1 MLRAIIFLRRSDAF
15 LRIAAGALLL
25 TAIFPYFS
33 PIRTP
38 FDTQPWTLIVAAIA
52 LLVLYDGSRPFG
64 AYFLLAGY
72 AALVLLVGLVHETSR
87 LQEGLRS
94 LVVYVS
100 IAVIAWA
107 ASRLFRHFP
116 ARLFLAG
123 AGVWLLVTV
132 IQMSIDPYFLT
143 RLLPRAYDFGFVGR
157 GYMSLAPEPSYFV
170 KAMIAFLVLNE
181 FFYKDRRYGRSAYLA
196 VTAAIV
202 FQVVAAKAG
211 VSIVYLGVAAAAK
224 AVSIVWE
231 KEGKEKIV
239 AGAAALLL
247 AAGFAAFFVVPEI
260 RASRG
265 GSFAARIE
273 TAISS
278 PSVQAV
284 EPPKAPEISQAR
296 GRTTARYN
304 PAPKNPAPKNPA
316 PKAGVSPLEKVLKK
330 LSVLYRKDQSTSTR
344 VGNLIWS
351 LYGGLIETKGAGFG
365 MGTDAWGQVPPWMLK
380 YVGVNRPWGGRNG
393 GGFVQGVYE
402 LGAVGLVFLIG
413 PLWLIAGNLRR
424 ERAFRGPAWMT
435 LALIYPAAAI
445 SESAAF
451 PLLGI
456 LLGIHGFLRLKR
468 RESSVPSEGKNF
480 LVLNQYYPPDIA
492 STGQYA
498 ADICSGLVRAGYGVH
513 VIAAQ
518 PSYAASSTDA
528 PPEEV
533 RDGIHIHRVPMP
545 GARGRERMLVRVLG
559 YAGFLLQARSRARGL
574 ARTGAF
580 GTVVTFHNPPFLGL
594 IGAGLVPLRS
604 GRFVF
609 VSYDVHPDALLVAGW
624 KVPRPLVALWDRLNH
639 RIYGKA
645 GTIVVLVEGAK
656 RILREK
662 KGVPEEKIA
671 IVPLW
676 GKPEL
681 EPIPPDPEI
690 RNELGVPADG
700 LILLYAGNMGIMHPL
715 ESILE
720 AAAELKDEDVHFLFL
735 GEGVKRKSL
744 SSRAEAGGLTKV
756 RFLPYQPEDRFIRI
770 LSASDACFVSFGPGM
785 EEITIPSRTYTFL
798 SAGKP
803 LVTIM
808 SPEAEVAR
816 LAVDRA
822 CGWNVASGKELAAL
836 ARLLVKERNLLGPAA
851 RNARAAYIRDF
862 RKDVILD
869 RYVRLIAGGGN

>member
-1 MLRAIIFLRRSDAF
+1 MMRVIIFLRRSDAF

-25 TAIFPYFS
+25 TAIFPYCS

-72 AALVLLVGLVHETSR
+72 AALVLLVGLVGGASR
-87 LQEGLRS
+87 LKEGLRS

-123 AGVWLLVTV
+123 VGVWLLVTLV
-132 IQMSIDPYFLT
+132 QTAVDPGFLSDW
-143 RLLPRAYDFGFVGR
+143 LPRLPEFGFGHVGR
-157 GYMSLAPEPSYFV
+157 GVRALAPEPSYFV
-170 KAMIAFLVLNE
+170 KTMVAFFVLNE
-181 FFYKDRRYGRSAYLA
+181 FFFKDRRYGRAAYLT

-202 FQVVAAKAG
+202 FQVVVATAG
-211 VSIVYLGVAAAAK
+211 VSVVYLGVGAAAK

-231 KEGKEKIV
+231 KAGKEKIV

-247 AAGFAAFFVVPEI
+247 AAGLAAFFVVPEI

-265 GSFAARIE
+265 GSYATRIE

-278 PSVQAV
+278 PAGQAAD
-284 EPPKAPEISQAR
+284 PAGSPEKAR

-304 PAPKNPAPKNPA
+304 PAPKNLTPKT
-316 PKAGVSPLEKVLKK
+316 GVSPLEKLLKEF
-330 LSVLYRKDQSTSTR
+330 SALYQKDQSTSTR
-344 VGNLIWS
+344 LGNLIWS

-402 LGAVGLVFLIG
+402 LGAIGLVFLIG

-424 ERAFRGPAWMT
+424 ERAFRGPVWMT

-451 PLLGI
+451 PLLGV

-468 RESSVPSEGKNF
+468 RESSVPAEGKNI

-498 ADICSGLVRAGYGVH
+498 ADICAGLVRAGYGVH

-533 RDGIHIHRVPMP
+533 RDGVHIHRVPMP

-580 GTVVTFHNPPFLGL
+580 GTVVTFHNPPLLGL
-594 IGAGLVPLRS
+594 IGAGLVPRRS

-624 KVPRPLVALWDRLNH
+624 KVPRPLVAFWDLLNH

-645 GTIVVLVEGAK
+645 GTIVVLVEGAR

-662 KGVPEEKIA
+662 KGVPAEKIV
-671 IVPLW
+671 IIPLW

-681 EPIPPDPEI
+681 EPRPPDPEI

-700 LILLYAGNMGIMHPL
+700 LVFLYAGNMGIMHPL

-735 GEGVKRKSL
+735 GEGVKRKPL
-744 SSRAEAGGLTKV
+744 ASRAEAGGLTKV

-770 LSASDACFVSFGPGM
+770 LSAADACFVSFGPGM

-836 ARLLVKERNLLGPAA
+836 ARLIVKERDLLGPAA
-851 RNARAAYIRDF
+851 RNARAAYVRDF
-862 RKDVILD
+862 RRDIILD
-869 RYVRLIAGGGN
+869 RYVGLIAGGGR